1 MAATEHEK
9 DDLWVVWACFG
20 WDLLGAVSQSRR
32 NDGRGAL
39 VAGENGAGRR
49 ERAKT
54 ERANYT
60 KTTPKS
66 AQLHAQIIALECI
79 EANKA
84 AQSGP
89 ARYTR
94 HSNYARKRPEKDE
107 KPARKYT
114 KSHKKAPLW
123 AYDWPYD
130 RRQSAVFWRGKSDGE
145 PRLPKRGD
153 VLQITATL

>member
-66 AQLHAQIIALECI
+66 AQSHAQIIALECI

-94 HSNYARKRPEKDE
+94 HGTELKLRQEKTRKRRETCQKIH
-107 KPARKYT
+107 KMT
-114 KSHKKAPLW
+114 QKSTTM
-123 AYDWPYD
+123 
-130 RRQSAVFWRGKSDGE
+130 G
-145 PRLPKRGD
+145 
-153 VLQITATL
+153 I